1 MKRTMTRTENI
12 FLLFN
17 VFRLFEIFPPR
28 IFKPEQARK
37 NWLLFFLA
45 MNFYI
50 FFYDYHNYYHLLRF
64 KPLIHE
70 VVKHF
75 EGAGPKPQNSEK
87 VKEHQVSQS
96 FTTTVFL

>member
-1 MKRTMTRTENI
+1 MIIIIIINCIVSNATK
-12 FLLFN
+12 FN
-17 VFRLFEIFPPR
+17 YSNNAWIINYRVIRLQFCI
-28 IFKPEQARK
+28 
-37 NWLLFFLA
+37 N
-45 MNFYI
+45 
-50 FFYDYHNYYHLLRF
+50 LLRF